1 MFRKS
6 ARILQDQRGIAFL
19 SVLITII
26 IVVFLSA
33 MIGRSVITSQT
44 ARAESEIQTTK
55 GQLEQASR
63 SYLLANGKYAT
74 DSAKS
79 LKDYPL
85 LTAHHN
91 FQKILMEEYSL
102 TDEEVSSRLQ
112 VVDISSL
119 QAQTYFTGEVK
130 KPKNYVID
138 KITGIVYYIDDEA
151 TLDDLRKLA
160 EELLKDSNDVIDLSV
175 IGDDVF
181 ELTVD
186 GRNMTRVIAT
196 AQDGNKIILGGGV
209 KNTDDIKLMLV
220 EFSIGKD
227 GDKSDRKLTDLT
239 SKVAKGSLKTP
250 ITDIRLIQPGTVLA
264 HYYHDNELK
273 YELINY

>member
-1 MFRKS
+1 MLKKS
-6 ARILQDQRGIAFL
+6 ARILNDQRGIAFTG
-19 SVLITII
+19 VLITLI
-26 IVVFLSA
+26 IVLFFSA
-33 MIGRSVITSQT
+33 MLGKSIMKSQN
-44 ARAESEIQTTK
+44 AREKAEIETNK

-74 DSAKS
+74 DTAKL

-85 LTAHHN
+85 LSAHNN
-91 FQKILMEEYSL
+91 FQKVLMEDYSL

-119 QAQTYFTGEVK
+119 QTQTYFTGDVK

-138 KITGIVYYIDDEA
+138 KVTGIVYYIDDEA
-151 TLDDLRKLA
+151 TIDDLRKVA
-160 EELLKDSNDVIDLSV
+160 EDLLKDSNEVIDLSV
-175 IGDDVF
+175 LDDDVF

-196 AQDGNKIILGGGV
+196 AQDGNKIILGGGT
-209 KNTDDIKLMLV
+209 KSTDDIKLMLV
-220 EFSIGKD
+220 EVSVNKD
-227 GDKSDRKLTDLT
+227 GESSNRKLTDLT
-239 SKVAKGSLKTP
+239 SKVAKGQLKTP

-264 HYYHDNELK
+264 HYYHDDELK